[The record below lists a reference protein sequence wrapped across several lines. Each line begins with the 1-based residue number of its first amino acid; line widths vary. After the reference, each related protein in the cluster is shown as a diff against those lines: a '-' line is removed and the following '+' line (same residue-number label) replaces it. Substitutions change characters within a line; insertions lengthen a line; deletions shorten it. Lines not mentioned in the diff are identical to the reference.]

1 MISQKPYLIRALYD
15 WIVDNDWTPYIQ
27 VDAEWPGVEVPRQ
40 FVEDGTIVLNIS
52 PLATRNLILNNDEIR
67 FQARFQGEE
76 RIVRFPPN
84 AVLAI
89 FARETGQGMPFPPEP
104 YPEPNETGPQSEA
117 ETAADAKKDTEDKKV
132 VPLRRIK

>member
-1 MISQKPYLIRALYD
+1 MLSQKPYLIRAFYD

-27 VDAEWPGVEVPRQ
+27 VDAQWPGVVVPEEH
-40 FVEDGTIVLNIS
+40 VSDGTIVLNIG
-52 PLATRNLILNNDEIR
+52 PMATRNLQLGNDEIR
-67 FQARFQGEE
+67 FQARFQGAE
-76 RIVRFPPN
+76 RVVRFPPG

-104 YPEPNETGPQSEA
+104 YPDSPEHVTGQDD
-117 ETAADAKKDTEDKKV
+117 AADAETDDKV